1 MPRLTPYQTIG
12 PFFHIGLVAP
22 GSDTLAHE
30 STAGRH
36 IAVEGGVADGAG
48 QPLPDAL
55 IELWDSSLEAFGR
68 VATDASGHFAF
79 TTVMPGRVPGPHGSW
94 QAPHLVVGVFAR
106 GVLTRLVT
114 RMYFDDDGANGED
127 AVLALVPAERRGTLV
142 ARPIGTDRYR
152 FDIVLQGKNETVFFD
167 V

>member
-1 MPRLTPYQTIG
+1 MPALTPFQTVG
-12 PFFHIGLVAP
+12 PFFHLGLVVP
-22 GSDTLAHE
+22 GGDRLADE
-30 STAGRH
+30 STAGRLVT
-36 IAVEGGVADGAG
+36 VEGGVADGAG

-55 IELWDSSLEAFGR
+55 IEIWDPSLEAFGR

-79 TTVMPGRVPGPHGSW
+79 TTVMPGRVAGPHGSS
-94 QAPHLVVGVFAR
+94 QAPHLVVSVFAR

-114 RMYFDDDGANGED
+114 RVYFDGDDRED
-127 AVLALVPAERRGTLV
+127 AVLALVPAGRRGTLV

>member
-1 MPRLTPYQTIG
+1 MPALTPYQTVG
-12 PFFHIGLVAP
+12 PFFHIGLVVP
-22 GSDTLAHE
+22 GGDRLADE
-30 STAGRH
+30 STAGRLVT
-36 IAVEGGVADGAG
+36 VEGGVADGAG

-55 IELWDSSLEAFGR
+55 IELWDPSLKAFGR
-68 VATDASGHFAF
+68 VATDTAGHFAF
-79 TTVMPGRVPGPHGSW
+79 TTVMPGRVPGPNSSW
-94 QAPHLVVGVFAR
+94 QATHLVVGVLAR

-114 RMYFDDDGANGED
+114 RMYFDGVDRED
-127 AVLALVPAERRGTLV
+127 AVLALVPAGRRGTLV

>member
-1 MPRLTPYQTIG
+1 MPALTPFQTVG
-12 PFFHIGLVAP
+12 PFFHLGLVVP
-22 GSDTLAHE
+22 GGDRLADE
-30 STAGRH
+30 STAGRLVT
-36 IAVEGGVADGAG
+36 VEGGVADGAG

-55 IELWDSSLEAFGR
+55 IELWDPSREAFGR

-79 TTVMPGRVPGPHGSW
+79 TTVMPGRVPGPNNSW
-94 QAPHLVVGVFAR
+94 QAPHLVVGVLAR

-114 RMYFDDDGANGED
+114 RVYFDGVDRED
-127 AVLALVPAERRGTLV
+127 AVLALVPAGRRGTLV

>member
-1 MPRLTPYQTIG
+1 MPALTPYQTVG
-12 PFFHIGLVAP
+12 PFFHIGLVVP
-22 GSDTLAHE
+22 GGDTLADE
-30 STAGRH
+30 STAGRLVT
-36 IAVEGGVADGAG
+36 VEGGVADGAG

-55 IELWDSSLEAFGR
+55 IELWDPSLEAFGR
-68 VATDASGHFAF
+68 VATDTTGHFAF
-79 TTVMPGRVPGPHGSW
+79 TTVMPGRVPGPNSSW

-114 RMYFDDDGANGED
+114 RMYFDDDRANRED
-127 AVLALVPAERRGTLV
+127 AVLALVPAGRRGTLV

>member
-1 MPRLTPYQTIG
+1 MPALTPYQTVG
-12 PFFHIGLVAP
+12 PFFHIGLVVP
-22 GSDTLAHE
+22 GGDRLADE
-30 STAGRH
+30 SAGRLVT
-36 IAVEGGVADGAG
+36 VEGGVADGAG

-55 IELWDSSLEAFGR
+55 IELWDPSLEAFGR
-68 VATDASGHFAF
+68 VATDTTGHFAF
-79 TTVMPGRVPGPHGSW
+79 TTVMPGRVPGPNSSW
-94 QAPHLVVGVFAR
+94 QAPHLVVGVLAR

-114 RMYFDDDGANGED
+114 RMYFDGVDRED
-127 AVLALVPAERRGTLV
+127 AVLALVPAGRRGTLV

>member
-12 PFFHIGLVAP
+12 PFFHVGLVAP

-36 IAVEGGVADGAG
+36 IAVEGVVADGAG

-55 IELWDSSLEAFGR
+55 VEIWHPSLKGCGR
-68 VATDASGHFAF
+68 YATDTDGRFAF

-114 RMYFDDDGANGED
+114 RMYFDDDGANRED
-127 AVLALVPAERRGTLV
+127 AVLALVPAGRRETLI
-142 ARPIGTDRYR
+142 ARPIGVERYR